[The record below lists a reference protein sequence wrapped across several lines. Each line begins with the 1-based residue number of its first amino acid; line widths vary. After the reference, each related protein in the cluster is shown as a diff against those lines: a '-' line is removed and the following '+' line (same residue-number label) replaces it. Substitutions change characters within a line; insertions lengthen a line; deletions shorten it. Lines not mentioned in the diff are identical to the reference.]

1 VRAPLAVAPV
11 AAVWLAIALVT
22 LVALAAMLV
31 ALVRH
36 AMVVGR
42 AARRLAQE
50 VGAVQAELASLRE
63 RGPEP
68 RGRRR

>member
-1 VRAPLAVAPV
+1 M
-11 AAVWLAIALVT
+11 WLAIALVT
-22 LVALAAMLV
+22 LAAVTSALV

-50 VGAVQAELASLRE
+50 VGAVQADLEDLRT
-63 RGPEP
+63 RATRAG
-68 RGRRR
+68 GSRR